1 MSNNRAYPRYKDTG
15 FFPLLSVPEHWST
28 RRLANLGTFMKAAG
42 GPKEEDAETGI
53 PCVRY
58 GDLYMTYDV
67 LIRDVN
73 RFISA
78 EIQDKYTSIQQG
90 DILFAASGE
99 TIEEIG
105 KSAVNLSTEPA
116 CCGGDLVVL
125 RPFREIDPVFLAFA
139 VSSVSAQVQK
149 SAMAKGF
156 TVVHIYGDQ
165 LRKLVVAIPPP
176 DEQRLIARKIEEE
189 TLRTNAL
196 IAKKERFIQILKE
209 KRQTLITRAVTK
221 GLMSDTSLRKTGI
234 EWLEEIPA
242 HWEELRMATIFREAI
257 RQGDPALP
265 VLSISIHDG
274 ISDDEIAPEER
285 ERRVSRI
292 EDRMKYKRVVPGDL
306 AYNMMRAWQ
315 GAFGAVTVDGLVS
328 PAYVVAEPIRN
339 VRTAYIEHLLRT
351 PMAVEEMRRYSR
363 GIADFRMRLYWDYFR
378 DLKVCVPPVEEQD
391 QILDWIA
398 QETERLDVVIGKTR
412 RSIDL
417 LKERRMALIDAAVT
431 GQIDLREAA

>member
-1 MSNNRAYPRYKDTG
+1 
-15 FFPLLSVPEHWST
+15 
-28 RRLANLGTFMKAAG
+28 MKAAG